1 MKRSPTLAPLAA
13 SPGVGR
19 QDFSPP
25 TNAPFAVTRR
35 QFLKTGGALV
45 VGFSFAGS
53 IGDALGQAIASKPK
67 DFKSVDAW
75 LAIGGDGRVTV
86 YTGHVELG
94 TGVET
99 ALTQMVADELDVP
112 FALVRV
118 VQGDTLLT
126 PDQGPT
132 WGSLT
137 IQVAGLQLRQAA
149 ACAKRAMLGLAS
161 KELGVPPGDLQ
172 IDDGVISGAG
182 KRISY
187 AMLTRR
193 RALEVPFDEKVE
205 LKKPEAFRIVGKPT
219 PRVDIPGK
227 VTGEFT
233 YMQDFKVRGMLHGR
247 VVRPTA
253 MQATLESVD
262 DAAARKVSGFVKT
275 VVKGNFVGVVAKTEW
290 GAIKAMEALQCKWSD
305 WSGLPAMDQV
315 YATVKKTRIEQTITP
330 MKEGNVPGALKEAA
344 TRLTATYEYPVQ
356 THGSIGPSCSVA
368 DVRRDRA
375 LIWSASQS
383 THWTQRQIAKMLG
396 MKPEQVRILYL
407 EGAGCYGRNGHE
419 DATADAVVLSQAIG
433 HPVRV
438 QWMRQHEHG
447 WDPKA
452 PPYVADLEGALD
464 AAGNVVAWNFVT
476 WLPFRI
482 GGSVDV
488 PLLAQDLVQRD
499 VGVQTSDNMNAGTM
513 ESDAKPP
520 YAFPNVLS
528 TVHKVASTP
537 FRPSWLRSPGRM
549 QNTYANEC
557 FMDELAAAAGA
568 DPVAFRL
575 KHLKDDRGAE
585 CINTCAKAAGW
596 QERPSPNKEVGNG
609 DVVHGRGFTYVFYDN
624 ARTYVAAVCEVE
636 VNRKSGHVRATR
648 FVIAHDCGLVI
659 NPDGVKAQI
668 EGGIVQ
674 TLSRTLIEEV
684 KWDASR
690 VTSVDWASYPI
701 LTFAAVPKIE
711 ITLIDRP
718 DKAAWGAGE
727 PICAVVPSALANAIF
742 DATGSRV
749 RTAPFTPDRV
759 KAALPS

>member
-1 MKRSPTLAPLAA
+1 MS
-13 SPGVGR
+13 V
-19 QDFSPP
+19 
-25 TNAPFAVTRR
+25 PFAVTRR
-35 QFLKTGGALV
+35 QFLQTGGALV
-45 VGFSFAGS
+45 VGFSLAGS
-53 IGDALGQAIASKPK
+53 IGEALGQTVGAPK
-67 DFKSVDAW
+67 NFKSVDAW
-75 LAIGGDGRVTV
+75 LAIDANGRVTV
-86 YTGHVELG
+86 YSGHVELG

-112 FALVRV
+112 FASVGI

-137 IQVAGLQLRQAA
+137 IQVAGLQLRKAA
-149 ACAKRAMLGLAS
+149 ACARRAMLALAS
-161 KELGVPPGDLQ
+161 AQLGAAPGDLQ
-172 IDDGVISGAG
+172 VANGAISRG
-182 KRISY
+182 RTRLTY
-187 AMLTRR
+187 AALTRR

-205 LKKPEAFRIVGKPT
+205 LKKAGAFRIVGKSI
-219 PRVDIPGK
+219 PRVDIPAK

-253 MQATLESVD
+253 MKGTLESID
-262 DAAARKVSGFVKT
+262 DSAARKIPGFFTT
-275 VVKGNFVGVVAKTEW
+275 VVKGNFVGVVARTEW
-290 GAIKAMEALQCKWSD
+290 GAIKAMEAVECKWSD
-305 WSGLPAMDQV
+305 WSGLPPMDQV
-315 YATVKKTRIEQTITP
+315 YETVKKTAVKQTITP
-330 MKEGNVPGALKEAA
+330 MKEGDAA
-344 TRLTATYEYPVQ
+344 GVLASAAKRIDATYEYPVQ
-356 THGSIGPSCSVA
+356 THGSIGPSCSIA
-368 DVRRDRA
+368 DVRHDRA

-396 MKPEQVRILYL
+396 MNAEQVRIIYL

-419 DATADAVVLSQAIG
+419 DATADAAILSQAIG
-433 HPVRV
+433 RPVRV
-438 QWMRQHEHG
+438 QWMRQDEHG

-452 PPYVADLEGALD
+452 PPYVADLQGALD
-464 AAGNVVAWNFVT
+464 ATGNVLAWNFVT

-482 GGSVDV
+482 GGAVDV
-488 PLLAQDLVQRD
+488 PLLAQDLVQGD
-499 VGVQTSDNMNAGTM
+499 VAIQTADNMNAGTM

-520 YAFPNVLS
+520 YTFPNVLS
-528 TVHKVASTP
+528 TVHKVATTP

-575 KHLKDDRGAE
+575 KHLQDTRGTE
-585 CINTCAKAAGW
+585 CIDACIKAAGW
-596 QERPSPNKEVGNG
+596 QTRPSPNKQLGTG
-609 DVVHGRGFTYVFYDN
+609 DVVTGRGFSYVFYDN
-624 ARTYVAAVCEVE
+624 ARTYVSAVCDVE

-648 FVIAHDCGLVI
+648 FVVAHDCGLVI

-684 KWDASR
+684 KWDGSR

-701 LTFAAVPKIE
+701 LAFDAVPKIE

-718 DKAAWGAGE
+718 DKPAWGAGE
-727 PICAVVPSALANAIF
+727 PICSVVPSALSNAIF
-742 DATGSRV
+742 DATGARM
-749 RTAPFTPDRV
+749 RTAPYTPARV
-759 KAALPS
+759 QAALARL

>member
-1 MKRSPTLAPLAA
+1 VS
-13 SPGVGR
+13 
-19 QDFSPP
+19 
-25 TNAPFAVTRR
+25 APFAVTRR
-35 QFLKTGGALV
+35 QFLQTGGALV
-45 VGFSFAGS
+45 VGFSFGGS
-53 IGDALGQAIASKPK
+53 ITEALGQTLSPPK
-67 DFKSVDAW
+67 NFKSVDAW
-75 LAIGGDGRVTV
+75 LAIDGNGRVTV
-86 YTGHVELG
+86 YSGHVELG

-112 FALVRV
+112 FASVGV

-137 IQVAGLQLRQAA
+137 IQVAGLQLRKAA
-149 ACAKRAMLGLAS
+149 ACARRAMLALAA
-161 KELGVPPGDLQ
+161 KELGAASSDLE
-172 IDDGVISGAG
+172 IANGAISRG
-182 KRISY
+182 RTRLTY
-187 AMLTRR
+187 ATLTKR
-193 RALEVPFDEKVE
+193 RALEVPFDENVE
-205 LKKPEAFRIVGKPT
+205 LKKAGAFRIVGKSI

-253 MQATLESVD
+253 MQAALESID
-262 DAAARKVSGFVKT
+262 DSAARKVPGFFTT
-275 VVKGNFVGVVAKTEW
+275 VVKGNFVGVVARTEW
-290 GAIKAMEALQCKWSD
+290 GAIKAMEAVKCRWSD

-315 YATVKKTRIEQTITP
+315 YETVKKTAVKQTITP
-330 MKEGNVPGALKEAA
+330 MKEGDAA
-344 TRLTATYEYPVQ
+344 RVLASAAKRVNATYEYPVQ
-356 THGSIGPSCSVA
+356 THGSIGPSCSIA
-368 DVRRDRA
+368 DIRHDRA

-396 MKPEQVRILYL
+396 MKAEQVRIIYL

-433 HPVRV
+433 RPVRV
-438 QWMRQHEHG
+438 QWMRQDEHG

-452 PPYVADLEGALD
+452 PPYVADLQGALD
-464 AAGNVVAWNFVT
+464 ATGNVVAWNFAT

-482 GGSVDV
+482 GGAVDV
-488 PLLAQDLVQRD
+488 PLLAQDLVQGD
-499 VGVQTSDNMNAGTM
+499 VAIQTADNMNPGTM

-520 YAFPNVLS
+520 YTFPNVLS
-528 TVHKVASTP
+528 TVHKVATTP

-575 KHLKDDRGAE
+575 KHLKDARGAE
-585 CINTCAKAAGW
+585 CIDACVKAAGW
-596 QERPSPNKEVGNG
+596 QTRPSPNKEAGSG
-609 DVVHGRGFTYVFYDN
+609 DVVTGRGFSYVYYDN
-624 ARTYVAAVCEVE
+624 ARTYVCAVCDVE

-648 FVIAHDCGLVI
+648 FVVAHDCGLVI

-668 EGGIVQ
+668 EGGIIQ

-690 VTSVDWASYPI
+690 VTSVDWESYPI
-701 LTFAAVPKIE
+701 LAFDAVPKIE
-711 ITLIDRP
+711 ISLLDRP
-718 DKAAWGAGE
+718 DKPAWGAGE
-727 PICAVVPSALANAIF
+727 PICAVVPSALSNAIF
-742 DATGSRV
+742 DATGARM
-749 RTAPFTPDRV
+749 RTAPYTPARV
-759 KAALPS
+759 QAALARL

>member
-1 MKRSPTLAPLAA
+1 MKHSPTFAA

-19 QDFSPP
+19 DDPSPP

-53 IGDALGQAIASKPK
+53 IGDALGLATASRPK

-112 FALVRV
+112 FAVVRV

-149 ACAKRAMLGLAS
+149 ACARRAMLALAAT
-161 KELGVPPGDLQ
+161 ELGAASGRLD
-172 IDDGVISGAG
+172 IENGVISGAG
-182 KRISY
+182 KRITY

-193 RALEVPFDEKVE
+193 RALEVPFDDKVE
-205 LKKPEAFRIVGKPT
+205 LKKPAAFKIVGKPI

-247 VVRPTA
+247 VVRPTG
-253 MQATLESVD
+253 MQARLESVD
-262 DAAARKVSGFVKT
+262 DAAARKFAGFVKT
-275 VVKGNFVGVVAKTEW
+275 VVKGNFVAVVADTEW
-290 GAIKAMEALQCKWSD
+290 GAIKAMEALRCKWSD

-330 MKEGNVPGALKEAA
+330 MKEGNAPGALKDAT
-344 TRLTATYEYPVQ
+344 TRLTASYEYPVQ

-383 THWTQRQIAKMLG
+383 THWTQRQIAKMLT
-396 MKPEQVRILYL
+396 MKPEQVRIIYL

-419 DATADAVVLSQAIG
+419 DATADAVVLSQAVG
-433 HPVRV
+433 RPVRV
-438 QWMRQHEHG
+438 QWMRQDEHG

-488 PLLAQDLVQRD
+488 PLLAADLVQGD
-499 VGVQTSDNMNAGTM
+499 VAIQASNNMNAGTM

-520 YAFPNVLS
+520 YTFPNVLS

-575 KHLKDDRGAE
+575 KHLKDERGAE
-585 CINTCAKAAGW
+585 CINACAKAAGW
-596 QERPSPNKEVGNG
+596 QARRSPNKEAGN
-609 DVVHGRGFTYVFYDN
+609 DNVVSGRGFTYVFYDN

-636 VNRKSGHVRATR
+636 VDRKSGHVRATR
-648 FVIAHDCGLVI
+648 FVVAHDCGLVI
-659 NPDGVKAQI
+659 NPDGVRAQI

-674 TLSRTLIEEV
+674 TLSRTLLEEV
-684 KWDASR
+684 KWNASR

-701 LTFAAVPKIE
+701 LTFDAVPKIE

-718 DKAAWGAGE
+718 DKPAWGAGE
-727 PICAVVPSALANAIF
+727 PICAVVPSALSNAIF
-742 DATGSRV
+742 DATGSRI
-749 RTAPFTPDRV
+749 RTAPFTPERV
-759 KAALPS
+759 KSVLPT

>member
-1 MKRSPTLAPLAA
+1 MNVS
-13 SPGVGR
+13 S
-19 QDFSPP
+19 
-25 TNAPFAVTRR
+25 AVTRR
-35 QFLKTGGALV
+35 GFLKTSGALV
-45 VGFSFAGS
+45 VGFSFAGP
-53 IGDALGQAIASKPK
+53 IAQALGATTAAIPK
-67 DFKSVDAW
+67 DFNKVDAW
-75 LAIGGDGRVTV
+75 LAIGRDGRVVV
-86 YTGHVELG
+86 YSGHVELG

-112 FALVRV
+112 FESVGI

-137 IQVAGLQLRQAA
+137 IQVAGLQLRKAA
-149 ACAKRAMLGLAS
+149 ACARRAILDTAAKRLGAATD
-161 KELGVPPGDLQ
+161 DLKVN
-172 IDDGVISGAG
+172 DGVIDGDG
-182 KRISY
+182 KRITY
-187 AMLTRR
+187 ASLISANT
-193 RALEVPFDEKVE
+193 LEVPFDEKVE
-205 LKKPEAFRIVGKPT
+205 LKKADAYKIIGKPIA
-219 PRVDIPGK
+219 RVDIPAK

-233 YMQDFKVRGMLHGR
+233 YMQDFKLRGMLHGR

-253 MQATLESVD
+253 MQAKLESVD
-262 DAAARKVSGFVKT
+262 DSVARKIPGFVRT
-275 VVKGNFVGVVAKTEW
+275 VVKGNFVGVVAETEW
-290 GAIKAMEALQCKWSD
+290 GAIRAMGAVKCKWSD
-305 WSGLPAMDQV
+305 WAGLPAMDQV
-315 YATVKKTRIEQTITP
+315 YEIVKKAPVEQTITP
-330 MKEGNVPGALKEAA
+330 MKEGDAAGAIKSAA
-344 TRLTATYEYPVQ
+344 KPIRASYEYPVQ

-368 DVRRDRA
+368 DIKTDRA

-396 MKPEQVRILYL
+396 MKPDQVRIVYL

-419 DATADAVVLSQAIG
+419 DATADAVLLSQAIG
-433 HPVRV
+433 RPVRV
-438 QWMRQHEHG
+438 QWMRQDEHG

-464 AAGNVVAWNFVT
+464 ASGNVIAWNFTT
-476 WLPFRI
+476 WLPYRI
-482 GGSVDV
+482 GGGADV
-488 PLLAQDLVQRD
+488 PLLAQSLMEDSAA
-499 VGVQTSDNMNAGTM
+499 VQTAHNMNPGTM

-520 YAFPNVLS
+520 YSIPNVLS
-528 TVHKVASTP
+528 TVHKVATTP

-575 KHLKDDRGAE
+575 KHLRDDRGAE
-585 CINTCAKAAGW
+585 CIRACARAASW
-596 QERPSPNKEVGNG
+596 QARPSPNKESDVG
-609 DVVHGRGFTYVFYDN
+609 DVAKGRGFSYVFYDN
-624 ARTYVAAVCEVE
+624 ARTYVSAVCEVE
-636 VNRKSGHVRATR
+636 VNRKNGHVRATR
-648 FVIAHDCGLVI
+648 FVIAHDCGLII

-668 EGGIVQ
+668 EGGVVQ

-690 VTSVDWASYPI
+690 VTSLDWATYPI
-701 LTFAAVPKIE
+701 LAFPQVPKIE

-718 DKAAWGAGE
+718 DQPAWGAGE

-742 DATGSRV
+742 DATRARL

-759 KAALPS
+759 KAALAHL